1 MPRELLEGLELHT
14 EAWAITLDPR
24 AQAGLPGSV
33 ADAAEVIDALGQ
45 LAEQLD
51 AYDYPQAEQA
61 LHQALGHMR
70 TLHA

>member
-1 MPRELLEGLELHT
+1 
-14 EAWAITLDPR
+14 
-24 AQAGLPGSV
+24 V

-70 TLHA
+70 KLHV